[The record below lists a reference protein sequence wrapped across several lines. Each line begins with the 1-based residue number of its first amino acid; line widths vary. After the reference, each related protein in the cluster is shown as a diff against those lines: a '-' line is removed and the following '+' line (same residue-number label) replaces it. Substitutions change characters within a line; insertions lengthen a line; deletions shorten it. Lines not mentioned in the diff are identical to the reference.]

1 MTLSL
6 LPGALESL
14 SAALAKQSVEKGLA
28 VFELVI
34 RHVSLSE
41 HVRVNAPWI
50 RVRYIEEVFS
60 FISIHYLSL
69 IITHF
74 PSYHTGYSLFILF

>member
-50 RVRYIEEVFS
+50 RVRYIEVFS
-60 FISIHYLSL
+60 FISIHSCLS
-69 IITHF
+69 
-74 PSYHTGYSLFILF
+74 S